1 MATATSAWIAPVNP
15 THTHQHKGN
24 SEADQ
29 PRHQSPSAATTRKFF
44 QLDLVSGEQ
53 EQHPESELAKYFK
66 TLTDRR

>member
-1 MATATSAWIAPVNP
+1 VDCAGQPD
-15 THTHQHKGN
+15 HTHQHKGN

-29 PRHQSPSAATTRKFF
+29 PRHQRPPAASTRKFF

-53 EQHPESELAKYFK
+53 EQHSESELAKYFK